1 MLKTIIIDDEV
12 TARDALQAEIKQ
24 HCPLLEIVG
33 EFNGVLSGKEAIDSL
48 KPDLVFLD
56 IQLWDGTGFQLLEKI
71 SYKKFNLIFTTAY
84 NEYAIKAFKVNAVDY
99 LLKPIDSEE
108 LVAAVEKSLA
118 IQDADSALKNI
129 NKLISDSNT
138 ILHKKIAIPLTG
150 GISVLDAAD
159 IIRIEAISN
168 YSRIYTKQNE
178 NLLSAKTLKDF
189 ELSLQQYGFER
200 VHHSHIINLTHLKK
214 YSNKDGS
221 LLEMSDGS
229 AVPLAQR
236 KKAFILSIL
245 DHISV

>member
-12 TARDALQAEIKQ
+12 TARDALLAEIKQ

-33 EFNGVLSGKEAIDSL
+33 EFDGVASGKEAIDSL

-71 SYKKFNLIFTTAY
+71 TYKKFNLIFTTAY

-108 LVAAVEKSLA
+108 LVAAVERSSTIK
-118 IQDADSALKNI
+118 DADSALKNI
-129 NKLISDSNT
+129 NKLINDSNT
-138 ILHKKIAIPLTG
+138 ILNKKIAIPLTG
-150 GISVLDAAD
+150 GISVLDAED

-168 YSRIYTKQNE
+168 YSRIFTKQNE

-200 VHHSHIINLTHLKK
+200 VHHSHIINLAHLKK
-214 YSNKDGS
+214 YSHKDGS

-229 AVPLAQR
+229 VVPLAQR

-245 DHISV
+245 DQISV